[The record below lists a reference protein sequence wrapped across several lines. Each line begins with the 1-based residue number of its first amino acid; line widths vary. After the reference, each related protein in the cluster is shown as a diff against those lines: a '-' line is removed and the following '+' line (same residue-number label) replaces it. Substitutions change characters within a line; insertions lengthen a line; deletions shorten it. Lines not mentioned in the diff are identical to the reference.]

1 MPADVRAAADA
12 FFASLRSGTTQAPET
27 PSADERA
34 GSPAAMAVLLEE
46 PPPVARD
53 SERDW
58 AWVEEWRAGG
68 EPTPWGPGI
77 AFAAF
82 VALVIGTAVYVLSSG
97 LRDAPLWAFV
107 SNIVAAA
114 FLAPALWMARRL
126 PVFRWISL
134 GGFVGVIVAWL
145 ALLLFPV
152 PTF

>member
-1 MPADVRAAADA
+1 MSADVRAAADA
-12 FFASLRSGTTQAPET
+12 FFASLRSGPSLPPAT
-27 PSADERA
+27 PRADEPA
-34 GSPAAMAVLLEE
+34 ASPAGMAVLLDE
-46 PPPVARD
+46 PRALDRE

-68 EPTPWGPGI
+68 EPTPWVPGI

-82 VALVIGTAVYVLSSG
+82 VALLIGTAVYVLSSG
-97 LRDAPLWAFV
+97 LRDAPLWAFL